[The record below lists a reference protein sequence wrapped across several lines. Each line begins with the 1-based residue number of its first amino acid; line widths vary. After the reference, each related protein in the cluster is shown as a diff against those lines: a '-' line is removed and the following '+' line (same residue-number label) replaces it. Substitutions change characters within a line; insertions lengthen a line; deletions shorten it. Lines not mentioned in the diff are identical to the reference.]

1 MTAVAVDDL
10 TFRYAGG
17 GFALRVPQLRLRA
30 GEKVACI
37 GPSGSG
43 KTTLVNLLA
52 GVAVPERGEVRL
64 DDVAVSRLDDAA
76 RRALR
81 RSRVGLLFQELELL
95 DYLSA
100 LDNILLPFHLAGRRA
115 VTPERRASAR
125 ALAESVGI
133 AGLLARRPQQ
143 LSQGERQRVA
153 MCRALVTEPGL
164 LLCDEPTGNLDP
176 TTASSVLDLLF
187 AEVARRG
194 ATLLMVTHDHGLLPR
209 FDRVVD
215 MATLRV
221 PA

>member
-1 MTAVAVDDL
+1 MTAIAVRDL
-10 TFRYAGG
+10 GFRYAGG
-17 GFALRVPQLRLRA
+17 GFWLRIDALSVRS

-52 GVAVPERGEVRL
+52 GVTVPEHGEVQL
-64 DDVAVSRLDDAA
+64 DGVTISALGDAE

-81 RSRVGLLFQELELL
+81 RARIGLLFQELELL

-100 LDNILLPFHLAGRRA
+100 LDNILLPFHLMGARA
-115 VTPERRASAR
+115 AAEHRDAAR
-125 ALAESVGI
+125 ALARSLGI
-133 AGLLARRPQQ
+133 EPLLARRPHA

-153 MCRALVTEPGL
+153 LCRALVTEPSL

-176 TTASSVLDLLF
+176 KSAGTALDLLF
-187 AEVARRG
+187 AEVERRK

-209 FDRVVD
+209 FDRVID

-221 PA
+221 SA